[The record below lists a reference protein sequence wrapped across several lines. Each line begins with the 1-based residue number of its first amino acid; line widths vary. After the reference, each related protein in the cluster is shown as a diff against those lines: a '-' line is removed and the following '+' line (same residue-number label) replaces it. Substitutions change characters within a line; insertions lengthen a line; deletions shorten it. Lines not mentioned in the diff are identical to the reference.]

1 MAVSNYRLKGGFGQ
15 VSNAVMRDPTISIR
29 DKGFYSYLC
38 TYANSST
45 NELTLSMSRMTAE
58 LETTESTIKRCI
70 NSLKS
75 KGVIER
81 EFMGKGRTWK
91 TTILK

>member
-15 VSNAVMRDPTISIR
+15 VSNAVMRDATLSIR

-38 TYANSST
+38 TYANSLT

-70 NSLKS
+70 NSLKN

-81 EFMGKGRTWK
+81 EFMGKGRIWK
-91 TTILK
+91 TIILK

>member
-1 MAVSNYRLKGGFGQ
+1 MASSNYRLKGGFGQ
-15 VSNAVMRDPTISIR
+15 VSNAVMRDPNISIR

-45 NELTLSMSRMTAE
+45 NELILSVSRMTAE

-70 NSLKS
+70 DSLKS

-81 EFMGKGRTWK
+81 VYMGKGRTWK
-91 TTILK
+91 TIILK